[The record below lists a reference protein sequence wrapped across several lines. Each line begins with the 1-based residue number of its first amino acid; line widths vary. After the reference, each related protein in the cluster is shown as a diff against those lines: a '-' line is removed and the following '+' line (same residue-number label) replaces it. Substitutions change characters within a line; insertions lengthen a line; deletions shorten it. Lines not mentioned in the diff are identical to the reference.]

1 MVVNRQDFWFLVD
14 LSQFQWLI
22 FGWKALNRCVGQSL
36 FGDLSVKL
44 SLFVNFRPEMDND
57 QYVFYSAYFK
67 YDQPEIFRKKT
78 NKARPLSKSFF
89 YSAN

>member
-1 MVVNRQDFWFLVD
+1 
-14 LSQFQWLI
+14 
-22 FGWKALNRCVGQSL
+22 
-36 FGDLSVKL
+36 
-44 SLFVNFRPEMDND
+44 MDND

-89 YSAN
+89 YSANKVRISGKKACFCPLHRLYIDFEFLSNSFSEEIRHTTVICYY